1 MKLKVNI
8 DTKKGAEAV
17 SNAFHKTSELSK
29 KVASRVQKTAKDLSE
44 KTKNDSYIRRMKKYN
59 PLFPDKYFSEEFNL
73 PNMIVIVD
81 DAVRRGIDVC
91 EGAIGWLS
99 DENGIEVMYLY
110 DEFIDNCELKFIPA
124 VICDAVYY
132 VDRFERKK
140 FIQTDCLF
148 SKAHE
153 ERLAELKH
161 IAFSLGAKKFSV
173 ELSESSI
180 ETTLVHAKAEAKI
193 SGKLHGV
200 DSSVGS
206 SNDQKI
212 SFSGNTQRL
221 GKIEAEFSGSQEITK
236 PELKWFA
243 NDDNIKNLI
252 KMRCGTTNTLKSEI
266 LILEGSA
273 SATMAKKTACAI
285 DGAIGKIG
293 GMKGKSDM
301 ETQAMKECQS
311 KLIFNIEF

>member
-1 MKLKVNI
+1 MKLKINI

-17 SNAFHKTSELSK
+17 SNALHKTSELSK
-29 KVASRVQKTAKDLSE
+29 KVSSEVQKTAKGISD
-44 KTKNDSYIRRMKKYN
+44 KTKNDSYLRKMKKYN
-59 PLFPDKYFSEEFNL
+59 PLFPDKYFSEDFNL

-91 EGAIGWLS
+91 EGAIGWLNN
-99 DENGIEVMYLY
+99 ENGVEVMYLY
-110 DEFIDNCELKFIPA
+110 DEFVNDSGINFIPA

-132 VDRFERKK
+132 VDRFDRNR

-153 ERLAELKH
+153 ERLAELKY
-161 IAFSLGAKKFSV
+161 IAYSLGAKKFSV
-173 ELSESSI
+173 ELSESNI
-180 ETTLVHAKAEAKI
+180 EKTSAHTKAESKL
-193 SGKLHGV
+193 SGKIHGI
-200 DSSVGS
+200 SSSTS
-206 SNDQKI
+206 SSTEQSTSSLSN
-212 SFSGNTQRL
+212 SQRL
-221 GKIEAEFSGSQEITK
+221 GKIEAEFEGSQEILR

-243 NDDNIKNLI
+243 HDNNIKNLI
-252 KMRCGTTNTLKSEI
+252 EMRCKKTNTIKSET

-293 GMKGKSDM
+293 GVKGNSNM
-301 ETQAMKECQS
+301 ESQATKESQS
-311 KLIFNIEF
+311 KLIFIIEF

>member
-1 MKLKVNI
+1 MKLKMNI

-17 SNAFHKTSELSK
+17 SNALHKTSELSK
-29 KVASRVQKTAKDLSE
+29 KVSSEVQKTAKEISD
-44 KTKNDSYIRRMKKYN
+44 KTKNDSYLRRMKKYN
-59 PLFPDKYFSEEFNL
+59 PLFPDKYFNEDFNL

-91 EGAIGWLS
+91 EGAIGWLNN
-99 DENGIEVMYLY
+99 ENGVEVMYLY
-110 DEFIDNCELKFIPA
+110 DEFINDCGIQFIPA

-132 VDRFERKK
+132 VDRFDRNR

-153 ERLAELKH
+153 ERLAELKY
-161 IAFSLGAKKFSV
+161 IAYSLGAKKFSV
-173 ELSESSI
+173 ELSESNV
-180 ETTLVHAKAEAKI
+180 EKTNTHTKAESKL
-193 SGKLHGV
+193 SGKLHGISTSAV
-200 DSSVGS
+200 SSKENS
-206 SNDQKI
+206 S
-212 SFSGNTQRL
+212 SFSLNSQRL
-221 GKIEAEFSGSQEITK
+221 GKIEAEFEGSQKISR

-243 NDDNIKNLI
+243 HDDNIKNLI
-252 KMRCGTTNTLKSEI
+252 EMRCEKTNSIKSET

-293 GMKGKSDM
+293 GIKGSSDM
-301 ETQAMKECQS
+301 ESQAINEIQS

>member
-1 MKLKVNI
+1 MKLKLNI
-8 DTKKGAEAV
+8 DVKKGAEAV
-17 SNAFHKTSELSK
+17 SDALHKTSEIGK
-29 KVASRVQKTAKDLSE
+29 KVSQGAQKTAKDISE
-44 KTKNDSYIRRMKKYN
+44 KAKNESYLGKIKKLN
-59 PLFPDKYFSEEFNL
+59 PLFPDKYFSDSFNL

-99 DENGIEVMYLY
+99 NENDVEVMYLY
-110 DEFIDNCELKFIPA
+110 DEFISDCGIKFIPA

-132 VDRFERKK
+132 VDRFDRNK

-161 IAFSLGAKKFSV
+161 IAYSLGAKKFSV
-173 ELSESSI
+173 ELSESSV
-180 ETTLVHAKAEAKI
+180 EKTI
-193 SGKLHGV
+193 SKSKSEMKSKVSKGIDCSAGA
-200 DSSVGS
+200 SSEQSYSSSGS
-206 SNDQKI
+206 S
-212 SFSGNTQRL
+212 QRL
-221 GKIEAEFSGSQEITK
+221 GKIEVEFEGSQEIK
-236 PELKWFA
+236 RPELKWFA
-243 NDDNIKNLI
+243 HDDNIKNLI
-252 KMRCGTTNTLKSEI
+252 EMRCEKINTIKSET

-293 GMKGKSDM
+293 GVKGKSDL
-301 ETQAMKECQS
+301 ETQATKESQS
-311 KLIFNIEF
+311 KMIFNIQF